1 MVAPRISLNLLID
14 NKRKRVL
21 FAEAGKDFVDFLLE
35 TFTLPVVTVTR
46 FLKKEGMQFGSC
58 LQSLYES
65 IENLSDTCILPG
77 RSKDLVLKPKVV
89 MYGGTDSFLLPKV
102 ESYTLKK
109 KFYKCRNSS
118 CSIRDYRLSS
128 THGGYCY
135 ACKSSSMDDEVTF
148 EELLSGNKSSGNLNL
163 LKEGVTYM
171 VTDDL
176 EMEPISADNFIT
188 LLNEYDITD
197 VGALEKKVVV
207 LGKDECVKLLK
218 AALQSKTV
226 LTDVFLS
233 RPTEMKESIETGI
246 GTSDEMLRVEGEA
259 ENDRIEVMSPD
270 EEVGYA

>member
-21 FAEAGKDFVDFLLE
+21 FAEAGH
-35 TFTLPVVTVTR
+35 
-46 FLKKEGMQFGSC
+46 
-58 LQSLYES
+58 
-65 IENLSDTCILPG
+65 
-77 RSKDLVLKPKVV
+77 SKDLVLKPKVV
-89 MYGGTDSFLLPKV
+89 MYGGTDSILLPKV

-207 LGKDECVKLLK
+207 LGKDERVKLLK

-233 RPTEMKESIETGI
+233 RPTEIEESIETGI
-246 GTSDEMLRVEGEA
+246 GTFGTSDEMLTVKGEA
-259 ENDRIEVMSPD
+259 EDD
-270 EEVGYA
+270 GDKEEQGH